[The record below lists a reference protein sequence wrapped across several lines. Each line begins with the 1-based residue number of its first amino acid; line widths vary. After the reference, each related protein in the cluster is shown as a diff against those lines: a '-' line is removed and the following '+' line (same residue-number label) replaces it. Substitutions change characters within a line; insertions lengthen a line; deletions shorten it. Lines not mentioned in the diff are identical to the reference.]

1 MGELKTNAEKTATTV
16 VEVRKKPI
24 NPYVIVAVV
33 TVIAVIVFGLL
44 INTFNEKKK
53 LEVELKE
60 KTDEVE
66 RGDQLYKDLQAHAN
80 GLEIDNKSLADQLA
94 NILNIQEQEPVITS
108 QQIEEQLSAV
118 SELATQAYMYTNA
131 EQSEN
136 NKKWIFG
143 WDMPLSEKSF
153 IVKYDGVIK
162 AGIDLSAVDI
172 NVNENQRTITVTLP
186 ASKIIDHNVP
196 QDKIE
201 VFGIRD
207 NLFNKMAPNDPNSL
221 IATGKETMA
230 AKAIDRG
237 LLAEADKEAQTLIK
251 AFLTLVPG
259 MDSYKLIVQ

>member
-1 MGELKTNAEKTATTV
+1 MGELKTNAEKTAPTV

-33 TVIAVIVFGLL
+33 TVIAVIGFGLL

-53 LEVELKE
+53 LEAELKE

-80 GLEIDNKSLADQLA
+80 GLEIENKSLADQLA

-143 WDMPLSEKSF
+143 WDMPLSEKKF
-153 IVKYDGVIK
+153 YCQI
-162 AGIDLSAVDI
+162 
-172 NVNENQRTITVTLP
+172 
-186 ASKIIDHNVP
+186 
-196 QDKIE
+196 
-201 VFGIRD
+201 
-207 NLFNKMAPNDPNSL
+207 
-221 IATGKETMA
+221 
-230 AKAIDRG
+230 
-237 LLAEADKEAQTLIK
+237 
-251 AFLTLVPG
+251 
-259 MDSYKLIVQ
+259 

>member
-1 MGELKTNAEKTATTV
+1 MGELKTNAEKTAPTV
-16 VEVRKKPI
+16 VEVSKNPM

-33 TVIAVIVFGLL
+33 TVIAVIGFGLL

-53 LEVELKE
+53 LEAELKE

-80 GLEIDNKSLADQLA
+80 GLEIENKSLADQLA

-172 NVNENQRTITVTLP
+172 NVNEDQRTITVTLP
-186 ASKIIDHNVP
+186 AIDHNVP

-207 NLFNKMAPNDPNSL
+207 NLFNKMDPNDPNAL
-221 IATGKETMA
+221 IVAGKETMA
-230 AKAIDRG
+230 AKAIDSG